1 MSGFSAEWLQLR
13 EPCDARSRSEELVLA
28 VRSQLTSRPLQALD
42 LGSGT
47 GANIRYMAPRLEG
60 EQRWL
65 AVDDEPAVLSHQS
78 ETLEGASFQCSVSTR
93 RLDLATDLESL
104 SLSEFHLVTASALL
118 DLVSASWLQLLA
130 SRCAEA
136 RVSVLFA
143 LTYDG
148 RVQCQPREP
157 DDEWVFGLVNR
168 HQRGDKGF
176 GPALGPDATSYAR
189 DVFGT
194 FGFQSRVAASDWVI
208 EPEEQS
214 LQRELI
220 AGWIAAANEMA
231 PSEAERIELW
241 ARRRLTHLLAGT
253 SRIRVGH
260 QDFIAWPRALGG

>member
-1 MSGFSAEWLQLR
+1 MSGFSAEWLRLR

-28 VRSQLTSRPLQALD
+28 VRSRLSSRPLQALD

-60 EQRWL
+60 EQRWV
-65 AVDDEPAVLSHQS
+65 AVDDEPAVLGQQVGA
-78 ETLEGASFQCSVSTR
+78 LEGTNFRCSVSTR
-93 RLDLATDLESL
+93 RLDLASGLDALP
-104 SLSEFHLVTASALL
+104 LSEFQLVTASALL
-118 DLVSASWLQLLA
+118 DLVSESWLQSLA
-130 SRCAEA
+130 SSCADA
-136 RVSVLFA
+136 RATVLFA

-157 DDEWVFGLVNR
+157 DDEWIFGLVNK
-168 HQRGDKGF
+168 HQRGNKGF

-194 FGFQSRVAASDWVI
+194 FGFQSRVTASDWVI

-220 AGWIAAANEMA
+220 AGWITAAHEMA
-231 PSEAERIELW
+231 PAEAERIELW

-260 QDFIAWPRALGG
+260 QDFIAWPRAPGG

>member
-13 EPCDARSRSEELVLA
+13 EPCDARSRCEELVLA
-28 VRSQLTSRPLQALD
+28 VRSRLPSRPLQALD

-47 GANIRYMAPRLEG
+47 GANIRYMAPRLAG

-65 AVDDEPAVLSHQS
+65 AVDDEPALLGHQPA
-78 ETLEGASFQCSVSTR
+78 TLQGTNFRCSVSTR
-93 RLDLATDLESL
+93 RLDLATELDSL

-130 SRCAEA
+130 SRCADA
-136 RVSVLFA
+136 RVNVMFA

-148 RVQCQPREP
+148 RVQCMPHEP
-157 DDEWVFGLVNR
+157 DDQWVFGLVNR
-168 HQRGDKGF
+168 HQRGNKGF

-189 DVFGT
+189 DVFGM
-194 FGFQSRVAASDWVI
+194 FGFQSRVMASDWVI

-220 AGWIAAANEMA
+220 AGWITAAHEIA

-241 ARRRLTHLLAGT
+241 VRRRLTHLLAGT

-260 QDFIAWPRALGG
+260 QDFIAWPKAPGG